1 MHHQN
6 VLTAVGQTPLVRIN
20 RIFNKPGVTIL
31 AKLEARNPGGSI
43 KDRVALAM
51 IEAAER
57 QGLLGPDAGPDKIII
72 EATSGNT
79 GVGLAMVCAVKGYR
93 LRLLMPETASAER
106 QMIVAAYGAEIQL
119 TPGHLSTD
127 GAIEEAY
134 RLAREH
140 PETYVLM
147 DQFNNPA
154 SIAAHYEGTG
164 LEVWEQ
170 TGGQVTHMVATL
182 GTSGTVMGLAKRLH
196 ECNPAIQVIALEPR
210 PGHAIQGLKN
220 MQASY
225 PPGIYDKKI
234 PDRILRVEDDES
246 FEMCRRLAREEGL
259 LVGMSSGAAM
269 VGALKVAQELDEGL
283 VVVLF
288 PDSGERYLSTPL
300 FASRPRAG
308 LHLQDRR
315 TGQPV
320 YLESAPKPLG
330 LFTMAPPLDAP
341 DVMDDPEPWRRMVHL
356 DVLARLLR
364 ARGVEATA
372 IAGVADLDDRTL
384 AAARAAGL
392 SREALSESRLEHFA
406 WQAEALGCRALGFF
420 PASKAVPRILEIAEK
435 LLSKGAAY
443 EKLRSVYFDV
453 LRFPEYGQLS
463 HVDLDKLSLGKTV
476 DLADYMKENPK
487 DFTLLKRVSLQDL
500 KHGDLLPTRWGN
512 VRPSWFLQL
521 AAVALEALPRLSVF
535 LAGQAHS
542 FPHLENFRAIWR
554 LGAGVEPLVWTTL
567 QSPSGTPDPALF
579 QEAASPQALRL
590 WLLSAAPAKP
600 LQISTHSLRM
610 WNANWQRIQQ
620 AAGALVDASDTS
632 PTAPAPS
639 PTAAT
644 LCDELDRSFRQATD
658 ADCSLHR
665 HWPTLLRGCRRILS
679 LAAEGALFPGDAAT
693 LWKTLA
699 AQDDILGILDHA
711 RLPLP
716 AAAWPA
722 DVAALVRDREAARR
736 ARDYPAADRL
746 RDALQATGH
755 RVEDTAKGPRVYK
768 DK

>member
-20 RIFNKPGVTIL
+20 RVFSKPGVTIL

-51 IEAAER
+51 VEAAER
-57 QGLLGPDAGPDKIII
+57 QGLLGPNARTEKIII

-106 QMIVAAYGAEIQL
+106 KMIMQAYGAEIQL

-164 LEVWEQ
+164 LEIWEQ
-170 TGGQVTHMVATL
+170 TEGKVTHVVATL
-182 GTSGTVMGLAKRLH
+182 GTSGTVMGIAKRMRA
-196 ECNPAIQVIALEPR
+196 CNPAIQVIALEPR

-234 PDRILRVEDDES
+234 PDRIVRVEDEES

-269 VGALKVAQELDEGL
+269 VGAIKVAQELDEGL

-300 FASRPRAG
+300 FAKRPQAG
-308 LHLQDRR
+308 MRLQDRR
-315 TGQPV
+315 TGKPV
-320 YLESAPKPLG
+320 YLEPAPRPLG

-341 DVMDDPEPWRRMVHL
+341 DILDDPESWRRMVHL
-356 DVLARLLR
+356 DVLARQLR
-364 ARGVEATA
+364 ARGVEVQAV
-372 IAGVADLDDRTL
+372 AGVADLDDRTL
-384 AAARAAGL
+384 AAARAEGI
-392 SREALSESRLEHFA
+392 SRETLSESRLEHFA

-420 PASKAVPRILEIAEK
+420 PASKAVPRLLDIAEK
-435 LLSKGAAY
+435 LLTKGAAY

-463 HVDLDKLSLGKTV
+463 HIDLEKLSLGKTV
-476 DLADYMKENPK
+476 DLADYVKENPK

-500 KHGDLLPTRWGN
+500 KHGDLIPTRWGN

-521 AAVALEALPRLSVF
+521 AAVALEALPRLTVF

-554 LGAGVEPLVWTTL
+554 LGAGVEPLVWVTL
-567 QSPSGTPDPALF
+567 QSPIGTPDPVLLS
-579 QEAASPQALRL
+579 ETPSRALRL

-600 LQISTHSLRM
+600 LQLSSHSLKM
-610 WNANWQRIQQ
+610 WTTNWNRIQH
-620 AAGALVDASDTS
+620 A
-632 PTAPAPS
+632 
-639 PTAAT
+639 AAT
-644 LCDELDRSFRQATD
+644 LVELAGPAAQPSPAVQALCEELTRSFQQAMD
-658 ADCSLHR
+658 ENCSLHR

-679 LAAEGALFPGDAAT
+679 QAGAPGALGPGDAAA
-693 LWKTLA
+693 LWQALC
-699 AQDDILGILDHA
+699 AQDDILGLLDHN

-716 AAAWPA
+716 AGTWPQ
-722 DVAALVRDREAARR
+722 DIAALVAEREAARR
-736 ARDYPAADRL
+736 GKDFAAADRL
-746 RDALQATGH
+746 RETLLATGH
-755 RVEDTAKGPRVYK
+755 RVEDTPHGPRLYRNA
-768 DK
+768 

>member
-1 MHHQN
+1 MHHEN

-20 RIFNKPGVTIL
+20 RVFSKPGVTIL

-51 IEAAER
+51 VEAAER
-57 QGLLGPDAGPDKIII
+57 QGLLGPDKIII

-79 GVGLAMVCAVKGYR
+79 GVGLAMVCAVKGYK

-106 QMIVAAYGAEIQL
+106 KMIMQAYGAEIQL

-127 GAIEEAY
+127 GAIEETY

-154 SIAAHYEGTG
+154 SVAAHYDGTG
-164 LEVWEQ
+164 REIWEQ
-170 TGGQVTHMVATL
+170 TEGKVTHVVATL
-182 GTSGTVMGLAKRLH
+182 GTSGTVMGIAKRMRA
-196 ECNPAIQVIALEPR
+196 CNPAIQVIALEPR
-210 PGHAIQGLKN
+210 PGHALQGLKN

-225 PPGIYDKKI
+225 PPGIYDKKV
-234 PDRILRVEDDES
+234 PDRIVRVEDDES

-269 VGALKVAQELDEGL
+269 VGAIKVAQELEEGL

-300 FASRPRAG
+300 FARRPQAG
-308 LHLQDRR
+308 LHLHDRR

-320 YLESAPKPLG
+320 YLESAPRPLG
-330 LFTMAPPLDAP
+330 LYTMAPPLDAIHI
-341 DVMDDPEPWRRMVHL
+341 MDDPEPWRRMVHL
-356 DVLARLLR
+356 DVLARQLR
-364 ARGVEATA
+364 ARGVDAQA
-372 IAGVADLDDRTL
+372 VAGVADLDDRAL
-384 AAARAAGL
+384 AAARAEGV
-392 SREALSESRLEHFA
+392 SREALSEARLKHFA

-420 PASKAVPRILEIAEK
+420 PASKAVPRLLEIAEK

-463 HVDLDKLSLGKTV
+463 HTDLEKLSLGKTV
-476 DLADYMKENPK
+476 DLADYVKENPK

-500 KHGDLLPTRWGN
+500 KHGDLIPTSWGN

-554 LGAGVEPLVWTTL
+554 LGAGVEPLAWVTL
-567 QSPSGTPDPALF
+567 QSPAGTLDPALLP
-579 QEAASPQALRL
+579 AIPPRALRL
-590 WLLSAAPAKP
+590 WLLSAAPSKS
-600 LQISTHSLRM
+600 LQLSAHNLEM
-610 WNANWQRIQQ
+610 WTANWNRIQQ
-620 AAGALVDASDTS
+620 AAAVLVELAAQPAQSAQ
-632 PTAPAPS
+632 PAPAVK
-639 PTAAT
+639 T
-644 LCDELDRSFRQATD
+644 LCDELTRSFQHTMDEA
-658 ADCSLHR
+658 CSLHR

-679 LAAEGALFPGDAAT
+679 QASTLTPGDAAALWQT
-693 LWKTLA
+693 LCA
-699 AQDDILGILDHA
+699 HDDILGLLDHS

-716 AAAWPA
+716 ASAWPA
-722 DVAALVRDREAARR
+722 EVAALVAEREAARR
-736 ARDYPAADRL
+736 AKDYPAADRL
-746 RDALQATGH
+746 REALQAAGC
-755 RVEDTAKGPRVYK
+755 RVEDTPHGPRIYK
-768 DK
+768 E